1 MDLQSLKENS
11 IIKDWWSFK
20 LIAVIAIAM
29 FFKEFTVLTGIAA
42 IVVVM
47 KYLQPRR
54 TMKRRYY

>member
-11 IIKDWWSFK
+11 IIKNWWSFK
-20 LIAVIAIAM
+20 LIAVIVIAV